1 MIMYSSDRLKIIAV
15 TSRQLCPRPLW
26 EQIPRIRQAGI
37 SSIIL
42 REKDLSE
49 DDYLRLAEKVFR
61 VCVENNVE
69 LTIHNY
75 PQVAKK
81 LGISRIH
88 MPLPLLNVNTTHE
101 FETAGTSIH
110 SLEQLK
116 QAESLN
122 VSYVT
127 CGHIFATDC
136 KKGLNPRG
144 ISFLYDICNE
154 SSVPVFA
161 IGGITKERI
170 SEISETG
177 AAGACIMSSA
187 MLL

>member
-1 MIMYSSDRLKIIAV
+1 MNKAIKDAFFEMLEDQYDLEAFDKAYAEYLKDPVTYSS
-15 TSRQLCPRPLW
+15 
-26 EQIPRIRQAGI
+26 E
-37 SSIIL
+37 
-42 REKDLSE
+42 E
-49 DDYLRLAEKVFR
+49 
-61 VCVENNVE
+61 
-69 LTIHNY
+69 
-75 PQVAKK
+75 VAKK

-88 MPLPLLNVNTTHE
+88 MPLPLLNANTTHE

-110 SLEQLK
+110 SLQQLK

>member
-1 MIMYSSDRLKIIAV
+1 MYSSDRLKIIAV

-61 VCVENNVE
+61 ACVENNVE

-81 LGISRIH
+81 LGI
-88 MPLPLLNVNTTHE
+88 L
-101 FETAGTSIH
+101 
-110 SLEQLK
+110 
-116 QAESLN
+116 
-122 VSYVT
+122 
-127 CGHIFATDC
+127 
-136 KKGLNPRG
+136 
-144 ISFLYDICNE
+144 
-154 SSVPVFA
+154 
-161 IGGITKERI
+161 
-170 SEISETG
+170 
-177 AAGACIMSSA
+177 
-187 MLL
+187 